1 MKFINA
7 DELKRKIIEGD
18 GDDEFTEGY
27 NFAINEIIKY
37 IDNMPFVDFGWIDDD
52 TMPNECMRPDNEVI

>member
-18 GDDEFTEGY
+18 GEDEFTEGY
-27 NFAINEIIKY
+27 NFAVNEIIKY
-37 IDNMPFVDFGWIDDD
+37 IDNMPFVDLGWIDD
-52 TMPNECMRPDNEVI
+52 TISNECMHPDNEVI